1 MSRRLIVVLLSIVA
15 VMALGGFFAFGYVT
29 ASPARSYAT
38 YAAPTFAPEV
48 TDEQRIWALQDD
60 LGNAAAEMAQLQE
73 MATKLQFGK
82 MKAMGNHLQEVA
94 DDLEPRLAEIENE
107 KTKAILASGISG
119 LRTVGE
125 GSAELDPNK
134 SLQGVDQVLK
144 SFDDLRELNL

>member
-15 VMALGGFFAFGYVT
+15 VLVLGGLFAFRYVT
-29 ASPARSYAT
+29 ASPAQSFAT
-38 YAAPTFAPEV
+38 YAAPTFSPEV
-48 TDEQRIWALQDD
+48 TDEQRIWALQAD
-60 LGNAAAEMAQLQE
+60 LGDAAAEMAQLQE

-144 SFDDLRELNL
+144 SFDDMRELNL

>member
-15 VMALGGFFAFGYVT
+15 VLVLGGFFAFRYVT
-29 ASPARSYAT
+29 ASPAQSFAT
-38 YAAPTFAPEV
+38 YAAPTFSPEV
-48 TDEQRIWALQDD
+48 TDEQRIWALQAD
-60 LGNAAAEMAQLQE
+60 LGDAAAEMAQLQE

-94 DDLEPRLAEIENE
+94 DELEPRLAEIEN
-107 KTKAILASGISG
+107 KKAKAILASGISG
-119 LRTVGE
+119 LRAVGE

-144 SFDDLRELNL
+144 SFDDMRELNL